1 MGVDVSQW
9 QGNIDW
15 ERAKAAGIEFA
26 MLRAGFGQNSVDP
39 QFKRNITECNRL
51 GIPCGVYWFSYAYTA
66 DMAKREARCVL
77 KTVEPYRLEY
87 PIAFDFE
94 GDSADYA
101 LKKGVTVTRTL
112 VSAFARAFC
121 GEIAAGKYSP
131 MVYTNPDYLSRY
143 YDAEIP
149 KEFDIWLAQWPTK
162 PDLAS
167 KPAQAGGIWQYTSSG
182 TVSGISG
189 RVDLDAAYYDYP
201 GIIADNGLNQ
211 PATAPEPEPMP
222 EPDPE
227 TPAKTEDRA
236 CAGVGNGRRHI
247 RWHQSRQPLHPRT
260 GVGDAIQ
267 TDKWREQQ

>member
-15 ERAKAAGIEFA
+15 EKAKAAGIEFA

-66 DMAKREARCVL
+66 DMAKREAQCVL
-77 KTVEPYRLEY
+77 KTVEPYRLEN

-182 TVSGISG
+182 SVDGITG
-189 RVDLDAAYYDYP
+189 RVDRNVSYVDYP
-201 GIIADNGLNQ
+201 VVLREKGLNGLDSGGGVTAQPPAQPDENDRARAWAMEKGITDGENPDS
-211 PATAPEPEPMP
+211 PATRQQVWTMLY
-222 EPDPE
+222 
-227 TPAKTEDRA
+227 RM
-236 CAGVGNGRRHI
+236 NG
-247 RWHQSRQPLHPRT
+247 
-260 GVGDAIQ
+260 G
-267 TDKWREQQ
+267 K

>member
-1 MGVDVSQW
+1 MSGYRMGVDVSQW

-66 DMAKREARCVL
+66 DMAKREAQCVL

-182 TVSGISG
+182 SVDGITG
-189 RVDLDAAYYDYP
+189 RVDRNVSYVDYP
-201 GIIADNGLNQ
+201 VVLREKGLNNLGGGGSGVQ
-211 PATAPEPEPMP
+211 PPAQPDENDRARAWAMEKGITDGENPDSPATRQQVWTMLY
-222 EPDPE
+222 
-227 TPAKTEDRA
+227 RM
-236 CAGVGNGRRHI
+236 NG
-247 RWHQSRQPLHPRT
+247 
-260 GVGDAIQ
+260 G
-267 TDKWREQQ
+267 K

>member
-1 MGVDVSQW
+1 MSGYRMGVDVSQW

-15 ERAKAAGIEFA
+15 EKAKAAGIEFA

-66 DMAKREARCVL
+66 DMANREAQCVL

-149 KEFDIWLAQWPTK
+149 KEFDIWAGPVADETGPGLQTRPGGRHMAVYELRLGGRHHWPRGQK
-162 PDLAS
+162 RELC
-167 KPAQAGGIWQYTSSG
+167 
-182 TVSGISG
+182 
-189 RVDLDAAYYDYP
+189 
-201 GIIADNGLNQ
+201 GLSPSCARKG
-211 PATAPEPEPMP
+211 PATTWRRRFRGCSPRRCRNEN
-222 EPDPE
+222 
-227 TPAKTEDRA
+227 DRA
-236 CAGVGNGRRHI
+236 RAWPWEKGITDGENPDSPATRQQVWTMLYRMNG
-247 RWHQSRQPLHPRT
+247 
-260 GVGDAIQ
+260 G
-267 TDKWREQQ
+267 K

>member
-1 MGVDVSQW
+1 MSGYRMGVDVSQW

-15 ERAKAAGIEFA
+15 EKAKAAGIEFA

-66 DMAKREARCVL
+66 DMAKREAQCVL

-87 PIAFDFE
+87 PVAFDFE

-182 TVSGISG
+182 SVDGITG
-189 RVDLDAAYYDYP
+189 RVDRNVSYVDYP
-201 GIIADNGLNQ
+201 VVLREKGLNGLDSGGGVTAQPPAQPDENDRARAWAMEKGITDGENPDS
-211 PATAPEPEPMP
+211 PATRQQVWTMLY
-222 EPDPE
+222 
-227 TPAKTEDRA
+227 RM
-236 CAGVGNGRRHI
+236 NG
-247 RWHQSRQPLHPRT
+247 
-260 GVGDAIQ
+260 G
-267 TDKWREQQ
+267 K

>member
-1 MGVDVSQW
+1 MSGYRMGVDVSQW

-15 ERAKAAGIEFA
+15 EKAKAAGIEFA

-66 DMAKREARCVL
+66 DMAKREAQCVL

-182 TVSGISG
+182 SVDGITG
-189 RVDLDAAYYDYP
+189 RVDRNVSYVDYP
-201 GIIADNGLNQ
+201 RRAARKGPEQ
-211 PATAPEPEPMP
+211 PGRRRFRGAAPGAAGRKRPCPAP
-222 EPDPE
+222 GPWRRASR
-227 TPAKTEDRA
+227 TAKTPTA
-236 CAGVGNGRRHI
+236 RR
-247 RWHQSRQPLHPRT
+247 QGSRYGPCST
-260 GVGDAIQ
+260 G
-267 TDKWREQQ
+267 

>member
-1 MGVDVSQW
+1 MSGYRMGVDVSQW

-15 ERAKAAGIEFA
+15 ESAKAAGIEFA

-66 DMAKREARCVL
+66 DMAKREAQCVL

-182 TVSGISG
+182 SVDGITG
-189 RVDLDAAYYDYP
+189 RVDRNVSYVDYP
-201 GIIADNGLNQ
+201 VVLREKGLNNLGGGGSGVQ
-211 PATAPEPEPMP
+211 PPAQPDENDRARAWAMEKGITDGENPDSPATRQQVWTMLY
-222 EPDPE
+222 
-227 TPAKTEDRA
+227 RM
-236 CAGVGNGRRHI
+236 NG
-247 RWHQSRQPLHPRT
+247 
-260 GVGDAIQ
+260 G
-267 TDKWREQQ
+267 K